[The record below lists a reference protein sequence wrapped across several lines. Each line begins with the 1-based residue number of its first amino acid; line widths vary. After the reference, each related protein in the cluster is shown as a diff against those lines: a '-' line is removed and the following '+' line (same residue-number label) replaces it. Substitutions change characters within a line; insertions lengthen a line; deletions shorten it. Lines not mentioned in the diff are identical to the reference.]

1 MSGNLYFNWDG
12 VPSVVVDGG
21 DNKNS
26 LLRYMPSGSDSWVPA
41 DVMLLP
47 EWMKVGNLSKDD
59 FEKEF
64 GMIGKE
70 LPKLPEVT

>member
-26 LLRYMPSGSDSWVPA
+26 LLRYMPSGSDSWVQQ
-41 DVMLLP
+41 MLCCF
-47 EWMKVGNLSKDD
+47 LS
-59 FEKEF
+59 
-64 GMIGKE
+64 G
-70 LPKLPEVT
+70 